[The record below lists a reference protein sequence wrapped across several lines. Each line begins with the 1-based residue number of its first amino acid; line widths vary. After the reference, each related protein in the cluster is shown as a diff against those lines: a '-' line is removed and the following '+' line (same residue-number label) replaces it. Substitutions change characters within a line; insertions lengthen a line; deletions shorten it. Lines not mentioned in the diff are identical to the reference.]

1 MLVRKYLIPFCALGI
16 LTGMM
21 FSADDAH
28 AKRRLPRGGAGS
40 SYVIEFRS
48 RPTNWVGH
56 SYVVARKQNGA
67 GRTTVRKVAGFWP
80 DPTIPRI
87 MVPFGSRGVVEA
99 RGDGNHTTT
108 KVYRV
113 RVDRGTFDRVVS
125 KMNRIARR
133 RPTYDP
139 FDQNCNTFVAVV
151 ARTAGVKAPR
161 DYFQLPDSYIA
172 QMQAMNT
179 SKTRRRARPQARR

>member
-1 MLVRKYLIPFCALGI
+1 MRKYLIPLCALGI
-16 LTGMM
+16 ITSMM
-21 FSADDAH
+21 SSADDAQ
-28 AKRRLPRGGAGS
+28 AKKRGSRGS
-40 SYVIEFRS
+40 AAASYEIEFRS

-56 SYVVARKQNGA
+56 SYVVARKRNGA
-67 GRTTVRKVAGFWP
+67 GRTTMRKVAGFWP

-108 KVYRV
+108 KMFRV
-113 RVDRGTFDRVVS
+113 RVDRSTFERVVS
-125 KMNRIARR
+125 KMNHIARR
-133 RPTYDP
+133 RPTYNP

-161 DYFQLPDSYIA
+161 DYFQFPDSYVA
-172 QMQAMNT
+172 QMQTMNA
-179 SKTRRRARPQARR
+179 SKTSARTRRSAQR